1 MIINLKFPRLEN
13 IIDTYKR
20 LMDIIADIR
29 TVKQAKAVEYLFTEI
44 EINGVNINEF
54 IRNGGTDTE
63 IEWIRYDNFGCLQY
77 IYDRF
82 DGKPMFDVYCEYL
95 EEEFIRGIKFDE
107 LTAELYDKAKAEA
120 LRY

>member
-1 MIINLKFPRLEN
+1 MIIDLKFPRLEN

-29 TVKQAKAVEYLFTEI
+29 TVKQAKAVECLFTEI

-82 DGKPMFDVYCEYL
+82 DGKPMSDVYCEY
-95 EEEFIRGIKFDE
+95 
-107 LTAELYDKAKAEA
+107 
-120 LRY
+120 

>member
-95 EEEFIRGIKFDE
+95 EEEFIRDITVDN
-107 LTAELYDKAKAEA
+107 LTAELYNKAKAEA